1 MIQKRSAAI
10 ALVLLVTNAAA
21 QEGRIINNGG
31 GLSEIPPPPPQP
43 PRAPIGGGGGGL
55 SVVPPPP
62 RAPIGPPEAPPPRAP
77 LGGGRNGPPRLLPG
91 GDMEGFA
98 LAENTAPG
106 TKVYTLRSVNS
117 PHFISIKFCSRI
129 SLSVKVDLFFLCI
142 PNVPIY
148 PCMSVLYLPSQYL
161 SYLRVYTSSIY
172 C

>member
-1 MIQKRSAAI
+1 VTVTIRQGQYRDRQKFIQKIKMIQKRSAVI
-10 ALVLLVTNAAA
+10 VLVLLLNGAAA

-62 RAPIGPPEAPPPRAP
+62 RAPIVPPEAPPPRVP

-117 PHFISIKFCSRI
+117 PILFQ
-129 SLSVKVDLFFLCI
+129 LNSVHVLRVTCVNVDLFFI
-142 PNVPIY
+142 FFSHFP
-148 PCMSVLYLPSQYL
+148 
-161 SYLRVYTSSIY
+161 
-172 C
+172 